1 MSLPVLEDTLAKP
14 YDIAHP
20 VRESKFCSKF
30 EHDELKL
37 YKITE
42 ASAKCY
48 VCVTPDR
55 KKWCLF
61 QDVQRPRRLHTVLK
75 LTSNL

>member
-1 MSLPVLEDTLAKP
+1 MSLPVLEDMLAKP
-14 YDIAHP
+14 YDIAHR

-48 VCVTPDR
+48 VCVTPD
-55 KKWCLF
+55 
-61 QDVQRPRRLHTVLK
+61 
-75 LTSNL
+75 